1 MSRCVIIGGGPYQDP
16 RLLAQK
22 ILADDVVIAADSGWG
37 LAAEMQTKPAVL
49 VADFDSLG
57 EMAIPDDV
65 KVVSLPIKKDD
76 TDTAV
81 AIRVGYDM
89 GIREFL
95 LLGCTGGRL
104 DHYYATLTVAAQYA
118 AKGCRMMIADEQN
131 DIRVLTAGVH
141 RIQTTPNTI
150 VSLFAFGGNVE
161 DLSVDNVEYDI
172 KRFVLSPLNPLC
184 VSNSA
189 LGNEINVCF
198 KSGILLLHFSHD

>member
-16 RLLAQK
+16 QLLAQK
-22 ILADDVVIAADSGWG
+22 ISTDDVVIAADSGWR
-37 LAAEMQTKPAVL
+37 LAAEMQAQPAVL

-57 EMAIPDDV
+57 EMVLPDDV

-81 AIRVGYDM
+81 AIREGYDM

-104 DHYYATLTVAAQYA
+104 DHYFATLTVAAQYA
-118 AKGCRMMIADEQN
+118 AKDCRMMIADEQN
-131 DIRVLTAGVH
+131 DIRVLTAGTYK
-141 RIQTTPNTI
+141 IETTPNTI

-189 LGNEINVCF
+189 LSNEINVCF
-198 KSGILLLHFSHD
+198 KSGILLLHLSHD